1 MTPSAPIGSAA
12 LVRPPLGPALTPA
25 RGARSCILVQPRAPS
40 PGCYWSLQCPAL
52 FLHLL
57 TLGILDSSWTWLT
70 SFHSTVTSCHQPV
83 QMFLQPS
90 YVSWGCTRLWPYS
103 LPRFPTLWNTS
114 ALAAAR
120 QVSGNWVS
128 GKTGGAAVW
137 SLKCKHSEAFRIT

>member
-57 TLGILDSSWTWLT
+57 TLGILDSSWTWLL
-70 SFHSTVTSCHQPV
+70 SIRRLPPVTSLFRCSFSPAMYHGVAPGYDHTHCQDFLLFETPLLLLLTDRYQETEFLVRQEV
-83 QMFLQPS
+83 QQS
-90 YVSWGCTRLWPYS
+90 EV
-103 LPRFPTLWNTS
+103 WN
-114 ALAAAR
+114 A
-120 QVSGNWVS
+120 NM
-128 GKTGGAAVW
+128 
-137 SLKCKHSEAFRIT
+137 KHSE